1 MHSRDTQVTL
11 APTHVSK
18 FVSWWVIKSHFR
30 IANLWS
36 SHYFRTTSALLL
48 HNFCTTSALLLY
60 NFCITS
66 ALLLHYFPLLLH
78 YFCTASALFLHYFYT
93 TSTQILHYF
102 CNTSAIICTT
112 SAILLHYLCTSALMH
127 GAYTCIFPKVYY
139 QKGISHIWIFAK
151 WYLWNF
157 YCPLSFV
164 CTCRLCWKSFWWPK
178 CIFGSV
184 IIQSVFLRN
193 TPYLRVFKAL
203 RVYSIGSWAPV
214 QSSFPP
220 ILY

>member
-66 ALLLHYFPLLLH
+66 ALLLHC
-78 YFCTASALFLHYFYT
+78 FCTIFAL
-93 TSTQILHYF
+93 
-102 CNTSAIICTT
+102 
-112 SAILLHYLCTSALMH
+112 LLHYLCTSALMH
-127 GAYTCIFPKVYY
+127 GAYTCIFQKVYY

-178 CIFGSV
+178 CIFRSV

>member
-36 SHYFRTTSALLL
+36 SHYFRTTSTQLL
-48 HNFCTTSALLLY
+48 HYFCTTSVQLLHYFCTTSALLPA
-60 NFCITS
+60 TS
-66 ALLLHYFPLLLH
+66 ALLLHCICTVLH
-78 YFCTASALFLHYFYT
+78 YFCT

-102 CNTSAIICTT
+102 YNTSAIICTT

-139 QKGISHIWIFAK
+139 QKGISHI
-151 WYLWNF
+151 
-157 YCPLSFV
+157 
-164 CTCRLCWKSFWWPK
+164 
-178 CIFGSV
+178 
-184 IIQSVFLRN
+184 
-193 TPYLRVFKAL
+193 
-203 RVYSIGSWAPV
+203 
-214 QSSFPP
+214 
-220 ILY
+220 